1 MKINNKILGALIGV
15 SSLFIT
21 SCDDDGGGKAID
33 EIFDTTTRGAIL
45 RTIESNGV
53 LDRFDTSTTFG
64 FTFEE
69 QDYEDGALMEKVDL
83 YISFDDNT
91 PDNGDSAVDE
101 ILIKTFL
108 PAEFTTGDFGL
119 PRASYSST
127 LAEALS
133 LLGLVEGD
141 FDGGDAI
148 QYRLEL
154 TLTDGRSFS
163 NDDSTGTITGS
174 FFNAPFFYGPV
185 IKCIP
190 PAPVAGEYTIELTDT
205 YGDGWNGASID
216 VVIDG
221 ETSSFTI
228 EDGST
233 GSASFT
239 VPEGTA
245 EFTLE
250 FVSGAFDSEVLYE
263 ITAPTGETAISDGPS
278 PATGTITLN
287 ICKG

>member
-1 MKINNKILGALIGV
+1 MKINNKILGAIIGV
-15 SSLFIT
+15 SSLLIT
-21 SCDDDGGGKAID
+21 SCDDGDKVID
-33 EIFDTTTRGAIL
+33 EVFAETTRGAVL
-45 RTIESNGV
+45 RTIESGGV
-53 LDRFDTSTTFG
+53 FDRFDTTTSFG

-69 QDYEDGALMEKVDL
+69 QDYEDGDLLEKFDL

-91 PDNGDSAVDE
+91 EANGDSTVDE
-101 ILIKTFL
+101 ILIQTYL
-108 PAEFTTGDFGL
+108 PTDFTDGEFGL
-119 PRASYSST
+119 PRASYETT
-127 LAEALS
+127 LANALS

-148 QYRLEL
+148 QFRLIL
-154 TLTDGRSFS
+154 TLTDGRTFT

-174 FFNAPFFYGPV
+174 FFNAPYFYNPV

-190 PAPVAGEYTIELTDT
+190 PSPVAGEYTIDLVDS

-221 ETSSFTI
+221 VASSYTI
-228 EDGST
+228 EDGGAGT
-233 GSASFT
+233 ATFT
-239 VPEGTA
+239 VPEGTT

-250 FVSGAFDSEVLYE
+250 FVSGAFDSEVTYE

-278 PATGTITLN
+278 PAIGSITLN
-287 ICKG
+287 ICNG

>member
-15 SSLFIT
+15 TSLLIT
-21 SCDDDGGGKAID
+21 SCDDDGGKVID
-33 EIFDTTTRGAIL
+33 EVFAETTRGAVL
-45 RTIESNGV
+45 RTIESGGV
-53 LDRFDTSTTFG
+53 FDRFDTSTTFG

-69 QDYEDGALMEKVDL
+69 QDYEDGDLLEKVDL

-91 PDNGDSAVDE
+91 EENGDSTVSE
-101 ILIKTFL
+101 ILIETFL
-108 PAEFTTGDFGL
+108 PADFTDGEFGL
-119 PRASYSST
+119 PRASYETT
-127 LAEALS
+127 LANALS
-133 LLGLVEGD
+133 QLGLVEGD

-148 QYRLEL
+148 QFRLIL
-154 TLTDGRSFS
+154 TLTDGRTFT

-174 FFNAPFFYGPV
+174 FFNAPYFYGPV

-190 PAPVAGEYTIELTDT
+190 PAPVPGEYTIEMEDSW
-205 YGDGWNGASID
+205 GDGWNGASID

-221 ETSSFTI
+221 ESSSYTI
-228 EDGST
+228 DDGT
-233 GSASFT
+233 AGTATFT
-239 VPEGTA
+239 VPEGTT

-250 FVSGAFDSEVLYE
+250 FVSGAFDGEVTYE

-278 PATGTITLN
+278 PAVGTITLN

>member
-1 MKINNKILGALIGV
+1 MKINNKILGAIIGV
-15 SSLFIT
+15 SSLLIT
-21 SCDDDGGGKAID
+21 SCDDDGGKVID
-33 EIFDTTTRGAIL
+33 EVFAETTRGAVL
-45 RTIESNGV
+45 RTIESGGI

-69 QDYEDGALMEKVDL
+69 QDYEDGDLLEKVDL

-91 PDNGDSAVDE
+91 EANGDSTVDE
-101 ILIKTFL
+101 ILIETFL
-108 PAEFTTGDFGL
+108 PADFTDGEFGL
-119 PRASYSST
+119 PRASYETT
-127 LAEALS
+127 LANALS

-148 QYRLEL
+148 QFRLIL
-154 TLTDGRSFS
+154 TLTDGRTFT

-174 FFNAPFFYGPV
+174 FFNAPYFYNPI

-190 PAPVAGEYTIELTDT
+190 PAPVAGDYTITLVDS

-221 ETSSFTI
+221 VETSYTL
-228 EDGST
+228 
-233 GSASFT
+233 ASGAAGTETFT

-245 EFTLE
+245 EFTLA
-250 FVSGAFDSEVLYE
+250 FSSGDWDSEVTYE
-263 ITAPTGETAISDGPS
+263 IEAPTGELALSDGPS
-278 PATGTITLN
+278 PTVGIQTLN
-287 ICKG
+287 ICGG